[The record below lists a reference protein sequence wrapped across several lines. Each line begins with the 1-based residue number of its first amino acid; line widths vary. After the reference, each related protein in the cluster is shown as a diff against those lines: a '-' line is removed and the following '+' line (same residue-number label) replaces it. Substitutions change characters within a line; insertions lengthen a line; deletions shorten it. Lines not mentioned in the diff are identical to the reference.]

1 MWSLFRRG
9 IPEHAVD
16 NLIGEGTTV
25 RGDLKGPGGFRI
37 DGTVRGAVVAE
48 GAVVIGDKGVIE
60 GTITARDVVVLGRV
74 HGDVTATG
82 HLEVGPAGWVL
93 GDVTVRSVK
102 VHAGGVFHGASKIGD
117 AGGEARLKMATNPIG
132 LLPSQVPQVPHVPQ
146 APASETKAKSQPQG
160 RTLPP
165 PVGAVPPPP
174 MPLRGAPPPS
184 ADGLA
189 APVITKSHER
199 IAIDAPELK
208 PERKAA
214 ND

>member
-1 MWSLFRRG
+1 
-9 IPEHAVD
+9 VD
-16 NLIGEGTTV
+16 NIIGVGTTV

-60 GTITARDVVVLGRV
+60 GTISARDVVVLGRV
-74 HGDVTATG
+74 HGNITATG

-93 GDVTVRSVK
+93 GDVAVTSVK
-102 VHAGGVFHGASKIGD
+102 VHAGGVFHGASKVGD
-117 AGGEARLKMATNPIG
+117 AGGEVRLKTATNPIG
-132 LLPSQVPQVPHVPQ
+132 LLPSQVPQVPQ
-146 APASETKAKSQPQG
+146 APVSETKAKAQQG

-165 PVGAVPPPP
+165 PVGAVPPP
-174 MPLRGAPPPS
+174 
-184 ADGLA
+184 

-199 IAIDAPELK
+199 IAIDPVEHK

-214 ND
+214 AND